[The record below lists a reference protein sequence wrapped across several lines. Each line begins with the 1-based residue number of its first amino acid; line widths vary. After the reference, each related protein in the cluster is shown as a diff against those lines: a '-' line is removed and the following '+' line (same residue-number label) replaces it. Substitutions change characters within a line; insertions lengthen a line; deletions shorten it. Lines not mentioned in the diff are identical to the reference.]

1 MKKVLSFLFAFVISF
16 SLLGQ
21 TDTAK
26 KESSVPTGWKF
37 GGALPA
43 LSYNTEVGF
52 RYGLIGYV
60 FDWGDGSLYPD
71 YLRSIYI
78 EGSNTTKGSGIYRIN
93 YDDKAFLGTNIR
105 LLLDLGYYIEQAL
118 DFYGFNGYESV
129 FHPEWMTTDDPDY
142 KTRMFYRMDRRTFR
156 FMPNFQIPLQG
167 NTIRLYAG
175 VGYLGIKINS
185 VNIDKL
191 NKGKDPADMLP
202 SVDSVPGLYELYQQW
217 GVIEA
222 DEAKGGNMGI
232 MKLGLIYDTR
242 DNEPMPNKGLWEE
255 VFFVSGFD
263 FAHPKKYRYLELVLT
278 HRQYLTIL
286 PKKLIFAYRGSV
298 NYILAG
304 RAPFYMLPFYFNTK
318 DNIQDGFGGSKT
330 IRGIMR
336 DRLIADG
343 IAFGNAELRWR
354 VVNTKLMGQDFYV
367 ALSAFTDAGV
377 VLKRH
382 EYNLNF
388 NVAPSSGYTQD
399 MFFNFD
405 AQTIK
410 KPHIGYGGGIRFGLN
425 ENFIVAVDYGKAL
438 NSQDGSS
445 GMYIGLNWLF

>member
-1 MKKVLSFLFAFVISF
+1 
-16 SLLGQ
+16 
-21 TDTAK
+21 
-26 KESSVPTGWKF
+26 
-37 GGALPA
+37 
-43 LSYNTEVGF
+43 
-52 RYGLIGYV
+52 
-60 FDWGDGSLYPD
+60 
-71 YLRSIYI
+71 
-78 EGSNTTKGSGIYRIN
+78 
-93 YDDKAFLGTNIR
+93 
-105 LLLDLGYYIEQAL
+105 
-118 DFYGFNGYESV
+118 
-129 FHPEWMTTDDPDY
+129 
-142 KTRMFYRMDRRTFR
+142 
-156 FMPNFQIPLQG
+156 
-167 NTIRLYAG
+167 
-175 VGYLGIKINS
+175 
-185 VNIDKL
+185 
-191 NKGKDPADMLP
+191 
-202 SVDSVPGLYELYQQW
+202 
-217 GVIEA
+217 
-222 DEAKGGNMGI
+222 
-232 MKLGLIYDTR
+232 
-242 DNEPMPNKGLWEE
+242 
-255 VFFVSGFD
+255 
-263 FAHPKKYRYLELVLT
+263 
-278 HRQYLTIL
+278 
-286 PKKLIFAYRGSV
+286 
-298 NYILAG
+298 
-304 RAPFYMLPFYFNTK
+304 MLPFYFNTK

-354 VVNTKLMGQDFYV
+354 MVNTKLMGQDFYV